1 MFKTSA
7 IVLSMLFASTDAV
20 QVGQKSLPLAPVDNT
35 CINVRK
41 DTGIEEPCN
50 TPGNSAWDEDKPIQ
64 SAAQLGLSE
73 GFLGT
78 YWMFPNHCGNDGF
91 NTDGVDPTFRDIA
104 TKDIMFV
111 NDNSFAQITT
121 GF

>member
-7 IVLSMLFASTDAV
+7 IVVAFLFASVDAV
-20 QVGQKSLPLAPVDNT
+20 KISSKPLKAAENT

-64 SAAQLGLSE
+64 TAAQLGLSE

-78 YWMFPNHCGNDGF
+78 YWMFPGWCGQDGYD
-91 NTDGVDPTFRDIA
+91 TQGVEPTF
-104 TKDIMFV
+104 KDIPTKEIMFIR
-111 NDNSFAQITT
+111 DSDFTKITS

>member
-1 MFKTSA
+1 MKTSA
-7 IVLSMLFASTDAV
+7 IVIGMLFASVDAIK
-20 QVGQKSLPLAPVDNT
+20 VGQKSTPNEPMDNT

-50 TPGNSAWDEDKPIQ
+50 TPGNSAWDEDRPLQ

-73 GFLGT
+73 GFIGT
-78 YWMFPNHCGNDGF
+78 YWMFQGHCGNNGYD
-91 NTDGVDPTFRDIA
+91 TDGVDPTFTDLP
-104 TKDIMFV
+104 TKEVMFV
-111 NDNSFAQITT
+111 NDNSFGQITT